1 MTKLEIID
9 EMPPAFLD
17 VEDIMKKKR
26 SKRSMEEKR
35 VLKEFVE
42 SVKFFRDAIR
52 SGSLSRDTM
61 DDICANMHM
70 KVYEKNSIV
79 FKQGD
84 PGDAFYIVLKGI
96 VLRACS

>member
-1 MTKLEIID
+1 MSAEEKQCTARSMRSSGSSGTQISGKGGHHMTKLEIID

-52 SGSLSRDTM
+52 SGSL
-61 DDICANMHM
+61 
-70 KVYEKNSIV
+70 
-79 FKQGD
+79 
-84 PGDAFYIVLKGI
+84 
-96 VLRACS
+96 